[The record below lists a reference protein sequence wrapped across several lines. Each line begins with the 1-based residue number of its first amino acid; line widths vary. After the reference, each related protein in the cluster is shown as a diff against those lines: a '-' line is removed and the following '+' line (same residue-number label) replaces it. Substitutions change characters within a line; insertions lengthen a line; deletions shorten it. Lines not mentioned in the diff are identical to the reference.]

1 MIFQIKVKMK
11 YKAIQAK
18 GRKTMIVLVEMSFNL
33 SKQGSKEK
41 RTKSFLTN
49 AHIGPNVGTAL
60 IAHTGIQGRKKSTFR
75 KVTITNTKNVSTR
88 TTAA

>member
-1 MIFQIKVKMK
+1 MK
-11 YKAIQAK
+11 HKAMEAK
-18 GRKTMIVLVEMSFNL
+18 GRKTMIVLVKMSFKL

-41 RTKSFLTN
+41 RAKGFRTN
-49 AHIGPNVGTAL
+49 ANIGPNVGKVL